1 MRGKRCSGLVVLQ
14 NRIVLILCCNGWQHE
29 EAKVERVKEATM
41 LKLRSV
47 EKQKGDVEK
56 LRDDLK

>member
-1 MRGKRCSGLVVLQ
+1 MKSNEPEAANHAEAQWLIHVVWLQ
-14 NRIVLILCCNGWQHE
+14 NE
-29 EAKVERVKEATM
+29 EAKVERVKEATIM
-41 LKLRSV
+41 KLRNV

>member
-1 MRGKRCSGLVVLQ
+1 MQ
-14 NRIVLILCCNGWQHE
+14 NE
-29 EAKVERVKEATM
+29 EAKVERVKEATIM
-41 LKLRSV
+41 KLRNV